1 MRLDDTTNW
10 IEMDLCVIQDLA
22 IRRGNN
28 LVAVAQNRM
37 GGSYHFDLPIPAV
50 FGSHFRENALQ
61 SAAV

>member
-1 MRLDDTTNW
+1 
-10 IEMDLCVIQDLA
+10 MDLCVIQDLA

-28 LVAVAQNRM
+28 LVAVAQNRI
-37 GGSYHFDLPIPAV
+37 GGSYQFDLPIPAV